1 MWKKWA
7 HLAKWVASTGQ
18 RGIDLLKRLELTE
31 PLTIDRLRPLRTL
44 YSKRAREEVLEK
56 LSGAQPIRQQL
67 LHACAAAN
75 VHQFQDWHWTGAA
88 TAGLIDPETGT
99 LFARLCPHLREPSLV
114 PACAGVMSSMHV
126 LCVLS
131 LCLSLL
137 SQWTTL

>member
-7 HLAKWVASTGQ
+7 HLGKWVASTGQ
-18 RGIDLLKRLELTE
+18 RGIDLLKRMELTE
-31 PLTIDRLRPLRTL
+31 PLTIDALRPLRKL
-44 YSKRAREEVLEK
+44 YSNRAREEVLEK
-56 LSGAQPIRQQL
+56 LSGAQPTLRQL
-67 LHACAAAN
+67 REACAAAN
-75 VHQFQDWHWTGAA
+75 VHQFQEWHWTGAA

-114 PACAGVMSSMHV
+114 PACAGVISSMHV

-137 SQWTTL
+137 SQWRTL